1 MSVGQKSYF
10 ENFHFC
16 PTPGELCP
24 GSTGP
29 AHTVEARPDP
39 LNIGESFCIRKQLK
53 MYLKSPRGTFGARFI
68 KLYKNVLKSVSG

>member
-1 MSVGQKSYF
+1 MGVGQKSHF

-39 LNIGESFCIRKQLK
+39 LNIG
-53 MYLKSPRGTFGARFI
+53 
-68 KLYKNVLKSVSG
+68 KSVCTYSKAVENVPKEPSRYIWRKVH